1 MAHECNHRA
10 TNHQASLRGT
20 HSRPRSGHLAH
31 GRGPAPTR
39 RGDRSAPRTAAAST
53 ELKRPNADRFRVMEL
68 GLKGKIAAFDRY
80 QSHIS
85 ATFYFASDKC
95 FEAGAP

>member
-1 MAHECNHRA
+1 
-10 TNHQASLRGT
+10 
-20 HSRPRSGHLAH
+20 
-31 GRGPAPTR
+31 
-39 RGDRSAPRTAAAST
+39 
-53 ELKRPNADRFRVMEL
+53 MEL